1 MSGGILAQLDRGGR
15 SSNQPS
21 PRRLFQNSPDKIGI
35 VEPYLCDRMAD
46 APNLLNTTFYDLLSI
61 TRIIF
66 RSDINPVPEITL
78 LDFYHIKWA
87 VTKHQFL
94 EIEAIKIIFK
104 ISAYLTI
111 HVRFLSMTVLV
122 SVCHK
127 SRVSQCASGDRSQVP
142 GGH

>member
-1 MSGGILAQLDRGGR
+1 MAQLDRGGEEKR
-15 SSNQPS
+15 RSNQPS

-78 LDFYHIKWA
+78 LDFYHIK
-87 VTKHQFL
+87 
-94 EIEAIKIIFK
+94 
-104 ISAYLTI
+104 
-111 HVRFLSMTVLV
+111 
-122 SVCHK
+122 
-127 SRVSQCASGDRSQVP
+127 
-142 GGH
+142 